1 MNHPESYRG
10 QQVVVLGL
18 AKSGVQVAK
27 VLDRAGAKVTVNDK
41 KRGTVSRSIRIGGFG
56 NFCCMRGHPDDL
68 IHEGVKLVVKTRASL
83 IRHHQYSRLFPSE
96 LRL

>member
-41 KRGTVSRSIRIGGFG
+41 KRGNSVPKHPNWRLWEFLLYAGPSR
-56 NFCCMRGHPDDL
+56 
-68 IHEGVKLVVKTRASL
+68 
-83 IRHHQYSRLFPSE
+83 
-96 LRL
+96 

>member
-41 KRGTVSRSIRIGGFG
+41 KREINVPKLPNWRLWEFLLYAEGIRMI
-56 NFCCMRGHPDDL
+56 
-68 IHEGVKLVVKTRASL
+68 
-83 IRHHQYSRLFPSE
+83 
-96 LRL
+96 

>member
-41 KRGTVSRSIRIGGFG
+41 KRENSVPKLPNWRLWEFLLYAEDIRMI
-56 NFCCMRGHPDDL
+56 
-68 IHEGVKLVVKTRASL
+68 
-83 IRHHQYSRLFPSE
+83 
-96 LRL
+96 

>member
-27 VLDRAGAKVTVNDK
+27 VLDRAGAIVTVNDK
-41 KRGTVSRSIRIGGFG
+41 KRENSVPKHPNWRLWEFLLYAGDIRTI
-56 NFCCMRGHPDDL
+56 
-68 IHEGVKLVVKTRASL
+68 
-83 IRHHQYSRLFPSE
+83 
-96 LRL
+96 